1 MTCFYH
7 LAANTRDSSN
17 VASDVASLSLSMSPT
32 LSLSF
37 VLINSVKVT
46 FPLVRQ
52 QVSFLGSGQ
61 AITHCHNE
69 YLQEVPIGARL
80 MILIAYS
87 ASSLYLWMQIKVQWW
102 KVQQQSSCVTPTEG
116 CCHSDSYCYTV
127 HWFPDCLKCV
137 R

>member
-87 ASSLYLWMQIKVQWW
+87 ASSLYLWMQIKVQ
-102 KVQQQSSCVTPTEG
+102 
-116 CCHSDSYCYTV
+116 
-127 HWFPDCLKCV
+127 
-137 R
+137 